1 MIPFATAEQKVLG
14 VAVPLVPHWAVDVG
28 YRYSRIAADT
38 TLSATGLNTNVM
50 TFGFGYRF

>member
-1 MIPFATAEQKVLG
+1 MNAHFDLIARQEHWTA
-14 VAVPLVPHWAVDVG
+14 DIG

-38 TLSATGLNTNVM
+38 TLSATPFNTNVM